1 MLAAR
6 PLADSQLSAR
16 SWDIASEAN
25 QLGRLCNVQFGNT
38 IPMKQIAL
46 SLLVIAASG
55 AYVWDQAGKRPAD
68 DVLGSALPADA
79 TEVPAAAAPMFRT
92 LPAPSPQFRTRFPIE
107 RETTAGIPAKQP
119 NDPVKQTAIPVA
131 PQPSPAPP
139 EQPVAP
145 AVTDPVSSTPSFAIT
160 PAVYIPVPQPRPA
173 YPDAAA
179 RLVPVGMKVATQ
191 GYADGV
197 YTGPPADAYYGIIQI
212 QALVQGGQLT
222 ALKVLKYPSDRRTSI
237 NINRQALPML
247 RDEAIGA
254 QSANVDIISGATLT
268 SRAFIQSLR
277 GALKKASS

>member
-1 MLAAR
+1 
-6 PLADSQLSAR
+6 
-16 SWDIASEAN
+16 
-25 QLGRLCNVQFGNT
+25 
-38 IPMKQIAL
+38 MKQIAL

-55 AYVWDQAGKRPAD
+55 AYVWDQAGKQSAD
-68 DVLGSALPADA
+68 DVLGSVLPADA
-79 TEVPAAAAPMFRT
+79 TEVPAAPAPMFRT
-92 LPAPSPQFRTRFPIE
+92 LPAPSPQLRTRFPI
-107 RETTAGIPAKQP
+107 AGIAVAARRP
-119 NDPVKQTAIPVA
+119 NNPVKQTAVPVA
-131 PQPSPAPP
+131 PQPSPATPD
-139 EQPVAP
+139 QPVAP
-145 AVTDPVSSTPSFAIT
+145 TVTDPASSTLSFAVT
-160 PAVYIPVPQPRPA
+160 PAVYIPVPQPRPT

-247 RDEAIGA
+247 RDEAIRA